1 MSGTLPAS
9 VGFLPLATPDG
20 MLAVSG
26 TSLSGTLPHELRAP
40 QVQAWNLP
48 SLSGTLPTLS
58 DGTVTLEMYST
69 RVSGTLPDG
78 FPRNM
83 TVLWLSDTP
92 ISGTLPASLPAASPH
107 LTSLKLSGGRLGNR
121 VTGTLPSQLGLL
133 PALQTLHVYNANVS
147 GTLPTQ
153 LGNLGELRKIA
164 VAIFDAMD
172 PMPLSGTVCDGVNS
186 SP

>member
-1 MSGTLPAS
+1 MSLAS
-9 VGFLPLATPDG
+9 LYHALHGAG
-20 MLAVSG
+20 WSNNG
-26 TSLSGTLPHELRAP
+26 E
-40 QVQAWNLP
+40 
-48 SLSGTLPTLS
+48 
-58 DGTVTLEMYST
+58 
-69 RVSGTLPDG
+69 
-78 FPRNM
+78 
-83 TVLWLSDTP
+83 WLSNSP
-92 ISGTLPASLPAASPH
+92 ICDWYGVVCTDDGSIHALELA
-107 LTSLKLSGGRLGNR
+107 GNR